1 MGFFADLKEAVIET
15 AENRPETAAKLAWGA
30 GVTIFCVS
38 NWLAVSRLKGVLRS
52 TRQMLW
58 ANSIYDDQRIYN
70 LGGKIDYIAEQLNLD
85 KEALDAAGSASARA
99 NWQRLGYND
108 THADAICQLVDNT
121 LTIPFDK

>member
-1 MGFFADLKEAVIET
+1 MGFFEDLKEAVIET

-58 ANSIYDDQRIYN
+58 ANSIYNDQRIYN
-70 LGGKIDYIAEQLNLD
+70 LGGKIDYIAEQLNLN

-108 THADAICQLVDNT
+108 KHADAIGQLVDNT

>member
-1 MGFFADLKEAVIET
+1 MGFFADLKQAVIET

-38 NWLAVSRLKGVLRS
+38 NWLAINRLNSVLKH

-108 THADAICQLVDNT
+108 KHAGVIGQLVDTT